1 MAPDR
6 HDTTRE
12 TAPRDGAVSFW
23 RLGDRVLDFAR
34 RPLVMGII
42 NVTPDS
48 FHAPSRADTAQ
59 AAEMAR
65 DMAAAGADL
74 LDLGA
79 ESSRPG
85 ADPVG
90 ANDEQGRLLPA
101 LEAVRETCDLPLTVD
116 TYRAETARLA
126 LSAGADG
133 VNDITGGRHD
143 PDMLPLAAESACGL
157 ILMHMQGTPRTMQE
171 APRYDNV
178 VTEVADALSE
188 YTASAESAG
197 VARDRIAVDPGL
209 GFGKT
214 LDHNLALMAR
224 LRDVAGGRPLLLGA
238 SRKSFIAHLSG
249 AETSQRLGG
258 SLAAVTAA
266 YEQGAAIVRV
276 HDVQA
281 TVQFLEVLAAIKKGR

>member
-1 MAPDR
+1 MAQDR
-6 HDTTRE
+6 HDTTPE
-12 TAPRDGAVSFW
+12 TAPRDGVVSFW
-23 RLGDRVLDFAR
+23 RLGDHVLDFTR

-48 FHAPSRADTAQ
+48 FHAPSRADTAN
-59 AAEMAR
+59 AAAMAR
-65 DMAAAGADL
+65 EMAAAGADL

-85 ADPVG
+85 ADPI
-90 ANDEQGRLLPA
+90 AASDEQDRLLPA
-101 LEAVRETCDLPLTVD
+101 LEAVRTACALPLTVA

-126 LSAGADG
+126 LAGGADG
-133 VNDITGGRHD
+133 INDITGGRHD

-157 ILMHMQGTPRTMQE
+157 ILMHMQGTPRTMQD
-171 APRYDNV
+171 APRYDDV
-178 VTEVADALSE
+178 VTEVADAVSE
-188 YTASAESAG
+188 YATAAETAG
-197 VARDRIAVDPGL
+197 VSRDRIAVDPGI

-224 LRDVAGGRPLLLGA
+224 LADVARGRPLLLGA
-238 SRKSFIAHLSG
+238 SRKSFISHLTG

-258 SLAAVTAA
+258 SLAAVAAA

-281 TVQFLEVLAAIKKGR
+281 TVQCLDVLAVIKNSH